1 MMPIPEELLEQIERG
16 NVLLFIGERI
26 VRDAAGRAILDQ
38 LVAQLAARCGIT
50 DTEDLAFPEVAQA
63 YEDDKGRQAL
73 VQFVRDQLEALGDEP
88 QQTHRLIAGLTDCTV
103 LTTTC
108 LDRRLERAFEEAG
121 RPLDVIIGNLDVAF
135 EDGRKARLYKLRGSV
150 EQVKSLVLT
159 EDDYETFFEDQASIS
174 VVLRGYLAR
183 KTILFIGYDLGGWGN
198 SLSIHTTGQS
208 GHPLHSHYADIIGS
222 WQAVNYHPMHFDKT
236 TIEADRE
243 GVLIV
248 TP

>member
-1 MMPIPEELLEQIERG
+1 MPIPEELLEQIERG

-26 VRDAAGRAILDQ
+26 VRDAEGRVVLDQ

-50 DTEDLAFPEVAQA
+50 DVEELAFPEAAQA
-63 YEDDKGRQAL
+63 YEDDKGRHAL

-88 QQTHRLIAGLTDCTV
+88 QQAHRLIARLTNCNV
-103 LTTTC
+103 LATTC
-108 LDRRLERAFEEAG
+108 LDRRLERAFEKAE
-121 RPLDVIIGNLDVAF
+121 RSLDVIIGNVDVAF
-135 EDGRKARLYKLRGSV
+135 EDESKAHLYKLRGSV
-150 EQVKSLVLT
+150 ERAESLVLT
-159 EDDYETFFEDQASIS
+159 EDDCEVFFEDQASIS
-174 VVLRGYLAR
+174 VVLQGYLAR

-236 TIEADRE
+236 SIEADRE